1 MRSLLVKA
9 FRNKFVAPV
18 NITPGGPNDSGNNIF
33 TPGQMPAP
41 INLPVAEEK
50 KITRMDSNINNFI
63 GGVMMSETRRQ
74 A

>member
-1 MRSLLVKA
+1 M
-9 FRNKFVAPV
+9 
-18 NITPGGPNDSGNNIF
+18 TPGGPNDSGNNIF